1 MTKDNVLRH
10 SSEFRQRAVDACDEL
25 LVQLA
30 AKEARIAVLEG
41 EKWIAERALEW
52 LTDTTLALIQVY
64 DFCDSCIYDRERVR
78 PNMQCNRPCAPALA
92 YALAVSEYKEA
103 HHA

>member
-30 AKEARIAVLEG
+30 AKEARIAVLER
-41 EKWIAERALEW
+41 EKWIAERALKLASEKDTRGTWPVDQSLEEAECEW
-52 LTDTTLALIQVY
+52 EEA
-64 DFCDSCIYDRERVR
+64 R
-78 PNMQCNRPCAPALA
+78 PNG
-92 YALAVSEYKEA
+92 
-103 HHA
+103 